1 MQLGLSE
8 KQGESLVRLARRAI
22 EKYLI
27 DGEITDEKTE
37 DKKLMEKSGVFVTLY
52 KYPEKLLRGCIGFP
66 YPVYP
71 LWEAVKKAAIA
82 SAVEDPRFPPLSLSE
97 LPTVII
103 EISVLTMPER
113 LDVESPEKLLSL
125 IEIGKHGLI
134 VKRGVRSGLLL
145 PQVATEYGWD
155 EEAFLSETCLKA
167 GLPEDCWRKK
177 GTEIYRF
184 EAEIFEEVRPLGP
197 VKRVSR

>member
-1 MQLGLSE
+1 MQSGLSE

-22 EKYLI
+22 ERYLI
-27 DGEITDEKTE
+27 DRKIVDEKTE
-37 DKKLMEKSGVFVTLY
+37 DERLMEKSGVFVTLY
-52 KYPEKLLRGCIGFP
+52 RYPEKLLRGCIGFP
-66 YPVYP
+66 YPMYP
-71 LWEAVKKAAIA
+71 LWEAVKRAAIA
-82 SAVEDPRFPPLSLSE
+82 AAVEDPRFPPLSLSE
-97 LPTVII
+97 LPAVVI
-103 EISVLTMPER
+103 EVSVLTVPER
-113 LDVESPEKLLSL
+113 LDAKLEELPSL

-155 EEAFLSETCLKA
+155 QETFLSETCLKA
-167 GLPEDCWRKK
+167 GLSEDCWKKK

-197 VKRVSR
+197 VKRVS

>member
-1 MQLGLSE
+1 MQSGLSE

-22 EKYLI
+22 ERYLI
-27 DGEITDEKTE
+27 DREIIDEKTE
-37 DKKLMEKSGVFVTLY
+37 DERLMEKSGVFVTLY
-52 KYPEKLLRGCIGFP
+52 RYPEKLLRGCIGFP

-71 LWEAVKKAAIA
+71 LWEAVKRAAIA
-82 SAVEDPRFPPLSLSE
+82 AALEDPRFPPLSLSE
-97 LPTVII
+97 LPKIVI
-103 EISVLTMPER
+103 EVSVLTVPER
-113 LDVESPEKLLSL
+113 IDAELEELPSL

-155 EEAFLSETCLKA
+155 QETFLSETCLKA
-167 GLPEDCWRKK
+167 GLPEDCWKKK

-197 VKRVSR
+197 VKRVS

>member
-1 MQLGLSE
+1 MQSGLSE

-22 EKYLI
+22 ERYLI
-27 DGEITDEKTE
+27 DREIIDEKTE
-37 DKKLMEKSGVFVTLY
+37 DERLMEKSGVFVTLY
-52 KYPEKLLRGCIGFP
+52 RYPEKLLRGCIGFP

-71 LWEAVKKAAIA
+71 LWEAVKRTAIA
-82 SAVEDPRFPPLSLSE
+82 AALEDPRFPPLSLSE
-97 LPTVII
+97 LPKIVI
-103 EISVLTMPER
+103 EVSVLTVPER
-113 LDVESPEKLLSL
+113 IDAELEELPSL

-155 EEAFLSETCLKA
+155 QETFLSETCLKA
-167 GLPEDCWRKK
+167 GLPEDCWKKK

-197 VKRVSR
+197 VKRVS